1 MTSRMTSRVSR
12 TGQVIGS
19 LAAMYALA
27 GGARRVIVL
36 GQPAICPLEPRLKP
50 RFQLG
55 RLEPVPQTP
64 PNLAVLAG
72 QPSARSLEFLG
83 QPRIRAARRR
93 EPMPETLL
101 WRADLGRPPMQ
112 LAAPGRVHQAVD
124 DELADS
130 ISELNL
136 PTKPTEL
143 AELAELRTFR
153 EQSGLGGLG

>member
-1 MTSRMTSRVSR
+1 
-12 TGQVIGS
+12 
-19 LAAMYALA
+19 
-27 GGARRVIVL
+27 
-36 GQPAICPLEPRLKP
+36 
-50 RFQLG
+50 
-55 RLEPVPQTP
+55 
-64 PNLAVLAG
+64 
-72 QPSARSLEFLG
+72 
-83 QPRIRAARRR
+83 
-93 EPMPETLL
+93 MPETLL

-112 LAAPGRVHQAVD
+112 LAAPGRVHLAVD